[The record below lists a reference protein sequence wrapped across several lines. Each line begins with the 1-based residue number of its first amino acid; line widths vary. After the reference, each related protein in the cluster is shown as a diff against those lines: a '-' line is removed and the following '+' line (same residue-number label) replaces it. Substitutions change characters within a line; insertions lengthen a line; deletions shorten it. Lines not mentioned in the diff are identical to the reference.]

1 VLEVEKNREVKSVE
15 ELEIFRDEGERRSRV
30 LCRPVM
36 EVLLWMWWV
45 WWAARVEALFK
56 NV

>member
-1 VLEVEKNREVKSVE
+1 MEKNREVKSVE